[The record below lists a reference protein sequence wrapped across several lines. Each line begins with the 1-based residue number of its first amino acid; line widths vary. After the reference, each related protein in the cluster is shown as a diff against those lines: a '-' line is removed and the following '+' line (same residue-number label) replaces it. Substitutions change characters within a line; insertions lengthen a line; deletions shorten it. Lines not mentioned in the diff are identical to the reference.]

1 MSDHSASAATTIVK
15 LEAHQVRPRPY
26 CGGSGIAR
34 FRGTEHDDP
43 YTPEDFVGS
52 TTEVF
57 SGGGVGLTRLADGAL
72 LRDAVADD
80 PGAYLGQAHVD
91 TWGAQTRL
99 LTKLLSTD
107 ERLFVH
113 AHPDD
118 DFAADHLNA
127 PCGKTESWVILDTVG
142 DDPHVLLGFSRD
154 VSTDE
159 LVDWFD
165 TQDVEAMMAAMHRVS
180 VRPGD
185 CIHVPAGVPHGIGPG
200 ITLVELQQPADL
212 SLLLE
217 YRGFRG
223 LERDSALLGLPVAT
237 AVDAFRRTAVTKD
250 EIEVWRSKRSR
261 ADRLERLL
269 PPIADTVYRA
279 WRIHTGTAPETM
291 SAGFAIIVVVSGE
304 GELSSGVG
312 TVTAR
317 RGQTFL
323 VPYAAGPV
331 SISSGLDVIWCAPPE
346 SR

>member
-1 MSDHSASAATTIVK
+1 MIPALISAR
-15 LEAHQVRPRPY
+15 Q
-26 CGGSGIAR
+26 
-34 FRGTEHDDP
+34 
-43 YTPEDFVGS
+43 
-52 TTEVF
+52 
-57 SGGGVGLTRLADGAL
+57 
-72 LRDAVADD
+72 
-80 PGAYLGQAHVD
+80 HVD

-142 DDPHVLLGFSRD
+142 DDPHALLGSRD

-291 SAGFAIIVVVSGE
+291 SAGFAIIVVVSE
-304 GELSSGVG
+304 KALSSGVG
-312 TVTAR
+312 TATAWC
-317 RGQTFL
+317 GQTFL